1 MPADLDA
8 RAVLATLSAAGL
20 PFADVDIRDSVGS
33 TNAELRRDPRP
44 WRVVVADEQVAGR
57 GRLDRTWST
66 PPGVAL
72 AVSVLLPPVPDPA
85 WVPLLTGLAVR
96 RVVADVARVATSLK
110 WPNDVLVPADEDRK
124 VCGILCELLPEGVL
138 VGTGINVSQT
148 RAQLPVGTATSLALA
163 GGRDLDRQRLLTAF
177 LERMYSVHEQA
188 LRPGS
193 QRAEYAA
200 ACSTIG
206 RRVLLERTGAGPIEI
221 DVHGVD
227 GSGRLVGS
235 ETLRGDVV
243 VVAAGDVVH
252 VRARE

>member
-1 MPADLDA
+1 MPADLDPG
-8 RAVLATLSAAGL
+8 AVLATLSAAGL
-20 PFADVDIRDSVGS
+20 PYTDVEIRDSVGS
-33 TNAELRRDPRP
+33 TNAELRLDPRP

-57 GRLDRTWST
+57 GRLDRSWST

-72 AVSVLLPPVPDPA
+72 AVSVLLPPVPDAA

-96 RVVADVARVATSLK
+96 RVVADVARVETTLK
-110 WPNDVLVPADEDRK
+110 WPNDVLVPGDGDRK
-124 VCGILCELLPEGVL
+124 VCGILCEMLPEGVL

-148 RAQLPVGTATSLALA
+148 REQLPVDTATSLALA
-163 GGRDLDRQRLLTAF
+163 GARDLDRQRLLTAF
-177 LERMYSVHEQA
+177 LQRMHAVHGQA

-206 RRVLLERTGAGPIEI
+206 RRVVVERTGASPFEM

-227 GSGRLVGS
+227 ASGRLVGS
-235 ETLRGDVV
+235 ETLRRDVV

-252 VRARE
+252 VRAQE